1 MFELVKPTIEYK
13 EKAIDYINEFYEYK
27 SDINGVGGLYR
38 YLDDYEGWLEKL
50 EKDKEQPVTKERVP
64 AETFF
69 LVREEDDKIVGMIN
83 IRLALN
89 EKFKKING
97 NIGYSIRP
105 TERGKGYNNINLYLG
120 LKKCKE
126 YGIKDALLTVD
137 KDNLPSKKTILRFN
151 PRFEREY
158 FDEDSHNCIIQL
170 YWINV
175 EDGIKLWEKSLEE
188 EGR

>member
-1 MFELVKPTIEYK
+1 MFELVTPTIEYK
-13 EKAIDYINEFYEYK
+13 EKAIAFINEFYEYK

-38 YLDDYEGWLEKL
+38 YLDNYEGWLEKL
-50 EKDKEQPVTKERVP
+50 ENDRKQPVTEERVP
-64 AETFF
+64 TETYF
-69 LVREEDDKIVGMIN
+69 LVRKEDEKIIGMIN

-89 EKFKKING
+89 EKFRKING
-97 NIGYSIRP
+97 NIGYCIRP

-126 YGIKDALLTVD
+126 HGIKEVLLTVD
-137 KDNLPSKKTILRFN
+137 ENNIASKKTILKFN

-158 FDEDSHNCIIQL
+158 YDEETHNCIIQL

-175 EDGIKLWEKSLEE
+175 EEGIKLWEAEQK
-188 EGR
+188 